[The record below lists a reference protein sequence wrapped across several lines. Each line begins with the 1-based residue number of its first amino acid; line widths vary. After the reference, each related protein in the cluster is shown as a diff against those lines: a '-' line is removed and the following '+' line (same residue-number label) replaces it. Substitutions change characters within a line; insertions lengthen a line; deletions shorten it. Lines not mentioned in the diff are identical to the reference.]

1 MTELMCRLRR
11 KPLRQVEGWVHI
23 PHLILITIMHAYQ
36 GLNVQ
41 YLSAV
46 STDYQIRLI
55 NLYTKV
61 SMSLEIP
68 HHLLSQI

>member
-1 MTELMCRLRR
+1 
-11 KPLRQVEGWVHI
+11 
-23 PHLILITIMHAYQ
+23 MHAYQ